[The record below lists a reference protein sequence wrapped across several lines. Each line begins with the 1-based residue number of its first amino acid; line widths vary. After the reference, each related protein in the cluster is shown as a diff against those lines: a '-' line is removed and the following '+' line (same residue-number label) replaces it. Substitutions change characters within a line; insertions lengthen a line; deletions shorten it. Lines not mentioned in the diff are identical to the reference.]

1 MSVQLNKT
9 LINTRL
15 KTIYDSWKEASHN
28 EEFGSIANSDALLLL
43 SGDPV
48 GEDEPVRKGTAFQ
61 TWLLGYEFPSTFILL
76 EKDRILILCSASKAK
91 FLQQIKDGNP
101 PVPIEIHIQA
111 KAKEPS
117 TNALPTFVQAYTSHK
132 RVATLVKETYTGKL
146 VSEWERE
153 ISRAAQ
159 KPEHVDIAPALS
171 AYMVVKDE
179 EELKIVRTAAN
190 LTSTLFVHHI
200 MVKLET
206 ILDKEAKITHEQ
218 FASQIEL
225 RIGTGEGDDAKG
237 PDMRVWSKGRGLQD
251 VEWGSTEFCYT
262 PIIQSRSSNTG
273 YDLRSTAVSTGDVIA
288 HKGVILIAVGMRYKG
303 YCANLGRS
311 VIVDPSKEQKEIYS
325 LLVSLQSEVTR
336 ELKDG
341 ITAREVYHRAL
352 EYIKDKKPEL
362 EKHFVKNLGSAIG
375 VEFRDS
381 TYVLSAKNGRRLKNN
396 MVFNL
401 ALGFSDLQDEGG
413 KKYALHLVD
422 TVRVGPDKAIFLTEK
437 SPTNPPFYN
446 TAEEEEVAQPS
457 KTPKNPPVK
466 PLPNGT
472 PVKNKTAGG
481 KVLRN
486 KTRSAAQEEVLMT
499 TVTRI
504 KDHQKELHA
513 SLQREGLAKYSDDGI
528 KHGEKEG
535 KGWKR
540 FQSYKGESAL
550 PKDVESLRIIVDRKA
565 QTIILPMHGFAV
577 PFHINTIKNVSK
589 NDEGD
594 FTYLRINFQ
603 TPGQLAGKKDD
614 TPFEDPEA
622 TFIRSV
628 TYRNADAHRFDII
641 SKQITDL
648 KKEVNKREQQKKEMA
663 DVVEQDV
670 LAEMKGRRPLKLP
683 EVFVRP
689 ALDGKRLPGEVEIH
703 QNGLRYQSPMGSQ
716 KIDVLFSNIK
726 HLFFQPCDKEL
737 LVLVHIH
744 LKAPI
749 MIGKRKAHDIQFFRE
764 ASDVQFDETGNRKR
778 KHRYGDEDEIEMEQQ
793 ERKRR
798 QMLNKE
804 FKLFAERI
812 AEAASTSTGDALE
825 VDIPFRELSFE
836 GVPFRTNVRLQPTT
850 ECLVHLIDPPFLV
863 VTLNEIEIASLE
875 RVQFSLRQFD
885 MVLVLKDFTKA
896 PLHINSIPSSQLD
909 DVKNWLDS
917 VDIPMSE
924 GPVNLNW
931 GPIMKTINESPYDFF
946 QQGGWSFLGN
956 AGADSEAEAESDTE
970 SEFEAN
976 PEELESSESSVNEES
991 DYQGSDA
998 SDDPGSSVSYESDD
1012 GDDWEE
1018 LERKAAKSD
1027 SKRAAEAKSRRES
1040 DDSDDDRPK
1049 KKPAAKSKAN
1059 GKGKGKR

>member
-1 MSVQLNKT
+1 MAVQLNKT
-9 LINTRL
+9 LINARL
-15 KTIYDSWKEASHN
+15 RTNATQND
-28 EEFGSIANSDALLLL
+28 EFGSIVDSDALLLL
-43 SGDPV
+43 SGDPA

-61 TWLLGYEFPSTFILL
+61 TWLLGYEFPSTFILFD
-76 EKDRILILCSASKAK
+76 KNKIFILCSASKAK

-101 PVPIEIHIQA
+101 PVPIEILIQA

-117 TNALPTFVQAYTSHK
+117 TDALPKFVDAYASHK
-132 RVATLVKETYTGKL
+132 RIATLVKESYSGKL
-146 VSEWERE
+146 ITEWEQVL
-153 ISRAAQ
+153 SKVAQ
-159 KPEHVDIAPALS
+159 QPEQVDLAPAVS
-171 AYMVVKDE
+171 AYMAVKDE
-179 EELKIVRTAAN
+179 EELKIIRTAAN
-190 LTSTLFVHHI
+190 LTSTLLIHHI

-206 ILDKEAKITHEQ
+206 ILDKEAKITHDQ

-225 RIGTGEGDDAKG
+225 RIGTGDGDDAKG

-251 VEWGSTEFCYT
+251 VDWGSTEFCYT
-262 PIIQSRSSNTG
+262 PIIQSRSTSTG
-273 YDLRSTAVSTGDVIA
+273 YDLKSTAISSADPIA
-288 HKGVILIAVGMRYKG
+288 HKGVILIAVGMRYKS

-311 VIVDPSKEQKEIYS
+311 VIVDPSKEQEEIYN
-325 LLVSLQSEVTR
+325 LLLSLQSELMR
-336 ELKDG
+336 EMKDG
-341 ITAREVYHRAL
+341 VTAREVYQRAL

-362 EKHFVKNLGSAIG
+362 EKHFVKNVGSVIG
-375 VEFRDS
+375 LEFRDS
-381 TYVLSAKNGRRLKNN
+381 AYVLSSKNARHLKTN

-401 ALGFSDLQDEGG
+401 SLGFSDLLDDTG
-413 KKYALHLVD
+413 KKYALHLID
-422 TVRVGPDKAIFLTEK
+422 TVRVGPDKATFLTDGAK
-437 SPTNPPFYN
+437 LPTDTLFYLN
-446 TAEEEEVAQPS
+446 TAEDQVDDQAKS
-457 KTPKNPPVK
+457 SRNHPVK
-466 PLPNGT
+466 APANGT
-472 PVKNKTAGG
+472 PGKNKTAGG

-486 KTRSAAQEEVLMT
+486 KTRSAAQEEVLQT
-499 TVTRI
+499 TATKI
-504 KDHQKELHA
+504 KEHQVELHA
-513 SLQREGLAKYSDDGI
+513 ALQREGLAKYSENGV

-535 KGWKR
+535 KSWKR
-540 FQSYKGESAL
+540 FQSYKGEGAL
-550 PKDVESLRIIVDRKA
+550 PKESEGLRIAVDRKA

-614 TPFEDPEA
+614 TPFEDPDA

-628 TYRNADAHRFDII
+628 TYRSADGHRFDTI

-663 DVVEQDV
+663 DVIEQD
-670 LAEMKGRRPLKLP
+670 LP

-726 HLFFQPCDKEL
+726 HLFFQPCEKEL
-737 LVLVHIH
+737 LVIVHVH

-804 FKLFAERI
+804 FKLFAERV
-812 AEAASTSTGDALE
+812 AEAASTSTGDTLE

-850 ECLVHLIDPPFLV
+850 ECLVHLVDPPFLV

-875 RVQFSLRQFD
+875 RVQFSLKQFD
-885 MVLVLKDFTKA
+885 MVFVFKDFTKA

-917 VDIPMSE
+917 VDIPMTE

-931 GPIMKTINESPYDFF
+931 GPVMKTINDDPYEFF
-946 QQGGWSFLGN
+946 QQGGWSFLGG
-956 AGADSEAEAESDTE
+956 AGAESEIEEDSESE
-970 SEFEAN
+970 SEFEAD
-976 PEELESSESSVNEES
+976 PGESEFEESSVEGS
-991 DYQGSDA
+991 DYDGSDA
-998 SDDPGSSVSYESDD
+998 SEESGSASYDDASDE
-1012 GDDWEE
+1012 GDDWDE
-1018 LERKAAKSD
+1018 LERKAAKLLDEVFNSAD
-1027 SKRAAEAKSRRES
+1027 SKRAAEAKTRRGS
-1040 DDSDDDRPK
+1040 DVSDDDERPRK
-1049 KKPAAKSKAN
+1049 KSVAKPKAN
-1059 GKGKGKR
+1059 GKGKR